1 MSLNEQIISLVFSF
15 VYGIFLAFSYNFNYN
30 LLFNKTK
37 IFKAFFNILL
47 VFDLVLIYFLLIKK
61 INGGIIHPYFYILI
75 VIGFII
81 NFNFS
86 KRLRKFFKIK
96 EKTVTKSVKKD

>member
-15 VYGIFLAFSYNFNYN
+15 VYGIFLAFVHNFNYN

-37 IFKAFFNILL
+37 FFKVFLNILL
-47 VFDLVLIYFLLIKK
+47 VLDLVLIYFLLIKK
-61 INGGIIHPYFYILI
+61 INGGIIHPYFYILM
-75 VIGFII
+75 VIGFIF

-96 EKTVTKSVKKD
+96 DKTVTKSVKKD